1 MAKKRLPAAVI
12 ALGTVSLL
20 TDLSSEMIYPLVPAF
35 LTTVLG
41 AGAISLGLV
50 EGVAETTASIVK
62 IVSGRR
68 TDTSGR
74 RKPLIVGGY
83 ATSGVARPLIGFASV
98 WPMVVVL
105 RFLDRVGKGL
115 RTAPRDALIVDVV
128 APQDRGRA
136 YGLHRAMDH
145 GGAVLG
151 PLVAAALIGWFGF
164 GIRQVIWAAA
174 IPAVLVMVV
183 LVAWVREPQRDTG
196 TDGAAADV
204 SSTDLSAGIPREL
217 RPLLIA
223 VLVFTLGNAT
233 DAFFLLRLGEVG
245 LSTAAVAMV
254 WGAHSAVKM
263 VATWAGG
270 HLSDRR
276 GRRPLITAG
285 WLMYAAVYAAFG
297 WIESDLLLIGTF
309 LAYGITFGLTEPS
322 ERAWVA
328 DIAGPANRGAAFGW
342 YHGTVGVAALPASL
356 IFGVL
361 YQWQG
366 AVVPFM
372 VAAGMAVVATVLLRR
387 VREPEQV

>member
-1 MAKKRLPAAVI
+1 MARKRLPAAVF

-62 IVSGRR
+62 IISGRR

-74 RKPLIVGGY
+74 RKPLIIGGY
-83 ATSGVARPLIGFASV
+83 GTSGVARPLIGFANV

-128 APQDRGRA
+128 SPQDRGRA

-164 GIRQVIWAAA
+164 GIRQVIWAAVV
-174 IPAVLVMVV
+174 PGVLVMVV
-183 LVAWVREPQRDTG
+183 LVFWVREPHREEESPEEPATS
-196 TDGAAADV
+196 TMPGA
-204 SSTDLSAGIPREL
+204 TGIPPGL

-245 LSTAAVAMV
+245 LSTAAVALV

-263 VATWAGG
+263 VSTWAGG

-285 WLMYAAVYAAFG
+285 WLMYAGVYAAFG
-297 WIESDLLLIGTF
+297 WIDSNGLLIATF
-309 LAYGITFGLTEPS
+309 LLYGVTFGLTEPS

-328 DIAGPANRGAAFGW
+328 DIAGRTNRGAAFGW
-342 YHGTVGVAALPASL
+342 YHGTVGMAALPASL
-356 IFGVL
+356 LFGAL

-366 AVVPFM
+366 AVLPFM
-372 VAAGMAVVATVLLRR
+372 VAAGLAAIATILLRR
-387 VREPEQV
+387 IEEPNRA